1 MRAVVGCA
9 IVSVLLVI
17 GVGSG
22 RAEGQLPV
30 PKFGDSTCEE
40 QCRLD
45 AQRNDSACDTDP
57 LRESDRELCHQS
69 VRARLDVCLRVCAD

>member
-9 IVSVLLVI
+9 ILSVLLVVGI
-17 GVGSG
+17 GNG

-30 PKFGDSTCEE
+30 PRFGDASCEE

-45 AQRNDSACDTDP
+45 AQRNAAACEDDP
-57 LRESDRELCHQS
+57 LREADRAVCHQAA
-69 VRARLDVCLRVCAD
+69 RARLDVCLRICAD